1 MKKTKL
7 SPTEEIELVLHN
19 SVQRMN
25 DAPVVWNNSPMQ
37 HAWEEHYR
45 KSVIKYVVTSA
56 VYLLTVAHRG
66 D

>member
-19 SVQRMN
+19 SVQRLN
-25 DAPVVWNNSPMQ
+25 DAPVVWHNSPMQ
-37 HAWEEHYR
+37 YAWEEHYR
-45 KSVIKYVVTSA
+45 KSVITPA
-56 VYLLTVAHRG
+56 VYLLTAAHRG